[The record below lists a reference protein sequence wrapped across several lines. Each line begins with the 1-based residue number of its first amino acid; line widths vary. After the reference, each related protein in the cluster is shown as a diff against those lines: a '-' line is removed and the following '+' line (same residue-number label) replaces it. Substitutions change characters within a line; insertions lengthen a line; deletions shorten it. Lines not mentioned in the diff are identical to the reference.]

1 MKSLSA
7 LVLLAVLFLA
17 LLAGCA
23 SAPRHQRGGAASQSL
38 GLSPAVT
45 PRSLPL
51 PGASPV
57 AQSAAPAQTLVQ
69 PENPEGESMQELR
82 ETVTTTTPAGDVVTT
97 VRTARTVIGGSQS
110 LTDIMRAYAASEYTR
125 RLALALVLAV
135 VAFAVRRDWPSLQW
149 VFGLGAVI
157 VAFYGLA
164 AVLAVAG
171 AAGGIVVAYYIVSAR
186 IGLPAPPLPRS

>member
-1 MKSLSA
+1 MKFLSA

-17 LLAGCA
+17 LLAGCS

-38 GLSPAVT
+38 GLSAPVT
-45 PRSLPL
+45 PRSLAQ

-57 AQSAAPAQTLVQ
+57 AAAAPAQTLVQ

-97 VRTARTVIGGSQS
+97 VRTARTVIGGSQD
-110 LTDIMRAYAASEYTR
+110 LAEMVKAYAASEYTR

-149 VFGLGAVI
+149 VLGGGAVLVAFCGLGWALAVLGAGGGVVLAYYLTI
-157 VAFYGLA
+157 QGAGGLA
-164 AVLAVAG
+164 SFPR
-171 AAGGIVVAYYIVSAR
+171 GG
-186 IGLPAPPLPRS
+186 